1 MALAALLNVVELV
14 EVALR
19 RADVAVEEARLEA
32 GVLGAKHPLLQIWRF
47 CEKAKPPPFK
57 QSAGVAALTQAR
69 P

>member
-1 MALAALLNVVELV
+1 MELV
-14 EVALR
+14 DGALKR
-19 RADVAVEEARLEA
+19 DDVLTDEARLEA

-47 CEKAKPPPFK
+47 CEKANPPPFK